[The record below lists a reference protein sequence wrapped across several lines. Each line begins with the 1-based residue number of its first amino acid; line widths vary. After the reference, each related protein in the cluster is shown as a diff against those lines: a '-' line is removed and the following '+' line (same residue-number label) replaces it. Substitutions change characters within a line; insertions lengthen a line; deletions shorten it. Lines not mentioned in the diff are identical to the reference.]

1 MEYIDA
7 KFLLTAVKPSQY
19 PDTLVPEVAFV
30 GRSNV
35 GKSSLINCLT
45 NRTKLAR
52 TSSTPGK
59 TATINFYDIAGSYR
73 LVDLPG
79 YGYAQVSK
87 VEQERWAKM
96 IETYLSD
103 RFNLVQVIQLVDAR
117 HKPTKDDITMMSW
130 VRHFGF
136 TPVVVATKLDKLKK
150 SQVESNLTLI
160 YETLGM
166 DDDCILLPFSA
177 ETKQGREDVA
187 EVIDLVCRRF
197 TPDQGDI
204 LNKHSSKGGHEND

>member
-1 MEYIDA
+1 MDFIDA
-7 KFLLTAVKPSQY
+7 KFLQTAVKPEQY
-19 PDTLVPEVAFV
+19 PDTLIPEIAFV

-59 TATINFYDIAGSYR
+59 TATINFYDIAGQYR

-87 VEQERWAKM
+87 AELERWSKM
-96 IETYLSD
+96 IETYLSN
-103 RFNLVQVIQLVDAR
+103 RYNLVQVIQLVDAR
-117 HKPTKDDITMMSW
+117 HKPTKDDITMINW
-130 VRHFGF
+130 IRNFNF

-150 SQVESNLTLI
+150 SQVEPNLTKI
-160 YETLGM
+160 YEDLGL
-166 DDDCILLPFSA
+166 DDDCILLPFSS
-177 ETKQGREDVA
+177 EKRTGREELA
-187 EVIDLVCRRF
+187 EIIDMLCSKF
-197 TPDQGDI
+197 TPGGDNVLI
-204 LNKHSSKGGHEND
+204 

>member
-1 MEYIDA
+1 MDYIDA

-59 TATINFYDIAGSYR
+59 TATINFYDIAGTYR

-79 YGYAQVSK
+79 YGYAKVSQAEK
-87 VEQERWAKM
+87 DRWGRLMEEYFAAGRIDLGIM
-96 IETYLSD
+96 I
-103 RFNLVQVIQLVDAR
+103 VDAR
-117 HKPTKDDITMMSW
+117 HAPTNNDITMAQWFIQSGCP
-130 VRHFGF
+130 F
-136 TPVVVATKLDKLKK
+136 VVVANKLDKVKK
-150 SQVESNLTLI
+150 SQIEGNLSTIRQDLELPENCTI
-160 YETLGM
+160 
-166 DDDCILLPFSA
+166 IPFSA
-177 ETKQGREDVA
+177 EKGTGRD
-187 EVIDLVCRRF
+187 DLIRH
-197 TPDQGDI
+197 I
-204 LNKHSSKGGHEND
+204 LSVTEE

>member
-1 MEYIDA
+1 MDYIDA
-7 KFLLTAVKPSQY
+7 KFLLTAVKPEQY
-19 PDTLVPEVAFV
+19 PDTLVPEIAFV

-59 TATINFYDIAGSYR
+59 TATINFYDIAGRYR

-79 YGYAQVSK
+79 YGYAKVSK
-87 VEQERWAKM
+87 TEQERWAKM

-117 HKPTKDDITMMSW
+117 HKPTRDDILMLDW
-130 VRHFGF
+130 IRRFGYS
-136 TPVVVATKLDKLKK
+136 PVVVATKLDKLKK
-150 SQVESNLTLI
+150 SQIEPSLTLV
-160 YETLGM
+160 YETLGL

-177 ETKQGREDVA
+177 EKKTGREDLA
-187 EVIDLVCRRF
+187 ELLDMLCARYH
-197 TPDQGDI
+197 PE
-204 LNKHSSKGGHEND
+204 KGGKV